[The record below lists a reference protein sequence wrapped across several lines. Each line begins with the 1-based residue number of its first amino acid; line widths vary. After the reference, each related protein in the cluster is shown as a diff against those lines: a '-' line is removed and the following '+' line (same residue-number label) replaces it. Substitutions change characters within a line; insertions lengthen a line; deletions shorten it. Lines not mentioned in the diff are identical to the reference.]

1 MSLGSCYCAIINLW
15 VFTIVPDTAFK
26 EKIEL
31 SDRIWS
37 KEKCYNFNGCA
48 NQKKKYIS
56 RIKLSTMNF
65 KYTLILALIG
75 SSLKAQYTNYYKVDV
90 NTRVSG
96 EITHNVNSTNTSTI
110 KTIDYG
116 QLALANATAERNRLA
131 SRKYSDQRS
140 REIVM
145 NISDNPVNSFNH
157 GKKMTFV
164 KRGGNISKALLG
176 VAISQGSLPTKL
188 LKQRGIR
195 SANASMVQLHESLF
209 LLSGMEMENL
219 SYKDVLTQYQYI
231 FPINP
236 PKAAEEFEY
245 YKNITDSE
253 VEAKKLLGEV
263 ETEAEALG
271 GAYLHKHEVKL
282 CKVSGVDGHVGISY
296 FEDDYRYVIKENYY
310 AVDSRGIVYSFGARF
325 SIDKDSGTFEDLE
338 GRRYYLRRLTRK
350 TAASGLLVWDM
361 TL

>member
-1 MSLGSCYCAIINLW
+1 MCQ
-15 VFTIVPDTAFK
+15 P
-26 EKIEL
+26 
-31 SDRIWS
+31 
-37 KEKCYNFNGCA
+37 
-48 NQKKKYIS
+48 KKKIYIS
-56 RIKLSTMNF
+56 TIKLSTMNF

-96 EITHNVNSTNTSTI
+96 EITHNVNSTNTTTI

-116 QLALANATAERNRLA
+116 QLALANATEERNRLA
-131 SRKYSDQRS
+131 SQKYSDQRS

-145 NISDNPVNSFNH
+145 SIGDNPVNSFNH

-164 KRGGNISKALLG
+164 KRGGNLAKAALG
-176 VAISQGSLPTKL
+176 VTVTHGSIPKKL
-188 LKQRGIR
+188 LKQRGLR
-195 SANASMVQLHESLF
+195 SANMSLVELHKSLF

-219 SYKDVLTQYQYI
+219 SYKDVLTQYHYV
-231 FPINP
+231 FPIYP
-236 PKAAEEFEY
+236 PKAAEEVGYF
-245 YKNITDSE
+245 KKITDSE
-253 VEAKKLLGEV
+253 AKAKELLGEV
-263 ETEAEALG
+263 ETEVESLG

-296 FEDDYRYVIKENYY
+296 YEDDYRYVIKENYY
-310 AVDSRGIVYSFGARF
+310 AVDTRGIVYGFAARF
-325 SIDKDSGTFEDLE
+325 SIDKDYGTFEDLE

-350 TAASGLLVWDM
+350 TAASGLLLWDI